1 MKKILL
7 SIAGCA
13 LVAALSACGESE
25 VTTNELDFEKIE
37 KICELSSLE
46 VICKNVAAVDKGDSG
61 LSKKLHLDRKW
72 WAEFEGKVSF
82 SYDMDKVK
90 IVQDGEHITITLPQ
104 PEIETSVVDDTFDA
118 DSIVTSSKKLFN
130 INKIDLETQVSAM
143 DAAMTTMEEQI
154 KEDSDIIAQSQ
165 EHTQNLIC
173 NYING
178 VGEATGVEYTI
189 DFVNEEAS
197 K

>member
-1 MKKILL
+1 
-7 SIAGCA
+7 
-13 LVAALSACGESE
+13 
-25 VTTNELDFEKIE
+25 
-37 KICELSSLE
+37 
-46 VICKNVAAVDKGDSG
+46 
-61 LSKKLHLDRKW
+61 
-72 WAEFEGKVSF
+72 
-82 SYDMDKVK
+82 
-90 IVQDGEHITITLPQ
+90 
-104 PEIETSVVDDTFDA
+104 
-118 DSIVTSSKKLFN
+118 
-130 INKIDLETQVSAM
+130 
-143 DAAMTTMEEQI
+143 MTTMEEQI